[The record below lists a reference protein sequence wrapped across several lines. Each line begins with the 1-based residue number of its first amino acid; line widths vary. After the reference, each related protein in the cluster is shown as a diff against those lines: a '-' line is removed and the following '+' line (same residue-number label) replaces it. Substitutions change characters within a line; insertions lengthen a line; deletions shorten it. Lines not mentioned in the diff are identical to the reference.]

1 MMPAAE
7 PRPPR
12 LLAPPTNYF
21 AESAEMLKTLT
32 HQVIALAGL
41 TQCLH
46 LVQQI
51 AQRGMADEPEMRTCI
66 RSVLKI
72 DADDVLDVYGGVAA
86 LKTGLTLLDRQLGN
100 PDRVDPV
107 LSRYA
112 ATILFL
118 ERKLMQ
124 SPQQMAI
131 IANGLR
137 GVAEIA
143 PDFGLLHEDVLARIA
158 ELYQQTISQ
167 LKPRVIVTGEE
178 RFLRNSNSANS
189 IRSLLLAGIRSG
201 VLWRQCGGNRWKLLL
216 SRGRLQT
223 ETRRLLKS

>member
-1 MMPAAE
+1 MI
-7 PRPPR
+7 
-12 LLAPPTNYF
+12 
-21 AESAEMLKTLT
+21 KTLT
-32 HQVIALAGL
+32 NQVIALAGL
-41 TQCLH
+41 IQCMH

-51 AQRGMADEPEMRTCI
+51 AKRGMGDESEMRTCI

-72 DADDVLDVYGGVAA
+72 DADDVPDVYGGAA
-86 LKTGLTLLDRQLGN
+86 SLKTGLKLLETQLGR
-100 PDRVDPV
+100 PDQVDPV

-118 ERKLMQ
+118 ERKLMK
-124 SPQQMAI
+124 SPEKMAI
-131 IANGLR
+131 ISNGLR

-178 RFLRNSNSANS
+178 RFLRNSHNANR
-189 IRSLLLAGIRSG
+189 IRSLLLAGIRSA

-216 SRGRLQT
+216 SRGRFQW
-223 ETRRLLKS
+223 EARRLLQA